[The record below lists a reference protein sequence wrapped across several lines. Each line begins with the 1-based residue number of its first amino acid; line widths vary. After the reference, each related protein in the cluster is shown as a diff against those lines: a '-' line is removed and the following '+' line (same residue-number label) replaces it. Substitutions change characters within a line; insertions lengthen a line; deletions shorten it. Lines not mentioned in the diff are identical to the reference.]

1 MKFLCSK
8 RHHLLTTRVLF
19 QDSPWRL
26 CLLMSCSSKSS
37 LDSMNNQDLGKRKID
52 CVIRWLKDAVYPGLF
67 YKHLYNW
74 ITDRVISWES
84 IFITTSLPNI
94 KSWRAEILREC
105 LPPPTHHLSCGIC
118 HVSCTTCHV
127 SLFFFFFLLLPPP
140 PFFWTEVWSYS
151 VEGLL
156 LTGFYP
162 V

>member
-1 MKFLCSK
+1 MNFLCSK

-37 LDSMNNQDLGKRKID
+37 LDSMNNPYLGNRNID

-67 YKHLYNW
+67 YKHLHNW
-74 ITDRVISWES
+74 ITDRVISCES
-84 IFITTSLPNI
+84 IFITTSLPNLR
-94 KSWRAEILREC
+94 SWRAEILREC
-105 LPPPTHHLSCGIC
+105 LPPPTRHLSCGTC
-118 HVSCTTCHV
+118 HVSCTICHV
-127 SLFFFFFLLLPPP
+127 SLFSSFSFFFLP

-156 LTGFYP
+156 STEFYP